1 VSDEVGDWIDKWA
14 SREGDGGFQ
23 DKAAEM
29 SRGEVR
35 TIKQVQEWLDLERK
49 KAQLEGI
56 DIAIQQLEMLRYS
69 HEDE

>member
-1 VSDEVGDWIDKWA
+1 
-14 SREGDGGFQ
+14 
-23 DKAAEM
+23 M

-56 DIAIQQLEMLRYS
+56 DIAIQQLEMLRCS